1 MNTFTAQEQAQ
12 ELADFYQKVAD
23 GGEIQAYV
31 RRSSDSKPE
40 WVDSAYGPRPNC
52 LEFRYW
58 RIKPTNKVID
68 LSVLIE
74 SGIDCEFSDS
84 DETGLFI
91 SKLSRQSGP
100 SEEYRYYDGEDTSW
114 DECQPR
120 MNHIHA
126 WQGGEC
132 PLPEGFMVMPHYRKP
147 LKIRVN
153 VMAADL
159 QWGNWGVD
167 HDIIAFEVLRVADG
181 YVMPWEQDND

>member
-1 MNTFTAQEQAQ
+1 MNTLTHQ
-12 ELADFYQKVAD
+12 ELADLYQKAAD
-23 GGEIQAYV
+23 GGEFEVSMPIQNTGD
-31 RRSSDSKPE
+31 RE
-40 WVDSAYGPRPNC
+40 WLPTKYSPSTASHQ
-52 LEFRYW
+52 LYW